1 MCNNLPQA
9 NGLIGQASYT
19 VNGANAGGVS
29 GSTLNGPRGGA
40 ASNGTA
46 FYLADS
52 VNHRILG
59 YSRVPSGT
67 AAAAGFVIGQ
77 PDEQSN
83 ASGTAPVSGSPV
95 KFSLPA
101 KASIGTVGSS
111 SYLLVADSGNNR
123 VLIWNKLP
131 AGNTAPD
138 VVVGQPDL
146 ISGDA
151 NHPDGTASASS
162 LNNPTAALIT
172 SRGQLVVVDK
182 GNNRVL
188 IWNAVPT
195 ANNSPA
201 NLEQGQ
207 SATDSTGKV
216 SCTANSGPNGYCF
229 TTNVQDVDRFNGTTY
244 LLAMRQPSDAWT
256 DGLNLLV
263 SDTGNN
269 RVLYWASAP
278 GAMNQL
284 PDNLLGASQ
293 FGTYT
298 PGGGSGP
305 QAFNAPWGVASDGAN
320 VFVAD
325 SGNNRVLEF
334 QSYVAGPSNGPRAAD
349 VFGQQD
355 FTHNAQN
362 DPDQNGQVG
371 DQRKSPATS
380 GITAGTLFAP
390 QGVFA
395 SGNELFVTDTSNNR
409 VLHFAESSGVDG
421 SQPWIPCAP

>member
-19 VNGANAGGVS
+19 VNDPNAGGVS
-29 GSTLNGPRGGA
+29 GSTLSGPRGGV

-52 VNHRILG
+52 VNHRVLG
-59 YSRVPSGT
+59 YSRAPSGIAG
-67 AAAAGFVIGQ
+67 AASFVIGQ

-83 ASGTAPVSGSPV
+83 GSGTAPVSGSPV

-101 KASIGTVGSS
+101 KASIGTVGTS
-111 SYLLVADSGNNR
+111 SYLVVADSGNNR

-131 AGNTAPD
+131 TGNTAPD
-138 VVVGQPDL
+138 VVIGQPDL
-146 ISGDA
+146 SSGDA
-151 NHPDGTASASS
+151 NHPDGTVSASS
-162 LNNPTAALIT
+162 LNNPTATVIT

-188 IWNAVPT
+188 IWNTVPT
-195 ANNSPA
+195 VSNTPA

-207 SATDSTGKV
+207 LATDSTGKLT
-216 SCTANSGPNGYCF
+216 CTANSGPNGYCF
-229 TTNVQDVDRFNGTTY
+229 ATNVQNIDTFNGTTNV
-244 LLAMRQPSDAWT
+244 LAMRQPSDAWT
-256 DGLNLLV
+256 DGLNLLLT
-263 SDTGNN
+263 DTGNN

-278 GAMNQL
+278 TSMNQL
-284 PDNLLGASQ
+284 PDNLIGANQ

-298 PGGGSGP
+298 PGGGSGT
-305 QAFNAPWGVASDGAN
+305 QAFNAPWGVASDGTN

-325 SGNNRVLEF
+325 TGNNRVVEF
-334 QSYVAGPSNGPRAAD
+334 QSYVARPSNGPPAND

-355 FTHNAQN
+355 FTHITQN
-362 DPDQNGQVG
+362 DPDQDGKVG
-371 DQRKSPATS
+371 DQRKNPATS

-395 SGNELFVTDTSNNR
+395 AGNDLFVSDSANNR
-409 VLHFAESSGVDG
+409 VLHFAVSSGVDG
-421 SQPWIPCAP
+421 SNPWIPCGP